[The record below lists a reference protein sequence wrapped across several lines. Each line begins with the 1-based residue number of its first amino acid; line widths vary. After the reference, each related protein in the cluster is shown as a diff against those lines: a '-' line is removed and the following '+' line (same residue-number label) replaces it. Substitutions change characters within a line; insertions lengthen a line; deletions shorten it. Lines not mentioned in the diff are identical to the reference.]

1 MDSPCMVWNLILILN
16 NSEDFGFFMLGLINS
31 ETLSIP
37 FLVSECGIFKLLFPQ
52 NINTYYKQK

>member
-1 MDSPCMVWNLILILN
+1 MVWNLILILN